1 MNRHLS
7 RGLIESASVPANP
20 GSARRSTRHSTG
32 HSTRHSTRHS
42 TSAGGGGWTGRWLCA
57 PAVRVAAV
65 GVLLAAGLATG
76 LTTGLATGLAT
87 ETARGADAPA
97 DVEYFERHVRPIF
110 ERHCVACPSADT
122 KPAGGFRVD
131 DRNGLVQGG
140 NSGPGIVP
148 GKPQD
153 SLLLKRVAKDAK
165 KRMPAEGEPLSDEQI
180 AVLARW
186 IENGAAWP
194 ALQVKVQRDS
204 ADYEKLRQTHW
215 AWQPIRDTAAPTVS
229 DSAWP
234 RGAIDHFVLARLETE
249 RLAPV
254 ADADKASLLRRIT
267 FDLTGLP
274 PSRDELQAFAADDSP
289 QAFPTVV
296 DRLLKSPA
304 FGEHWARHWLDV
316 ARYGE
321 STGPSRNIPY
331 PHAWR
336 YRDYVIDAFNRDMP
350 FPQFVREQLAGD
362 LLPAADDDAAN
373 RQRIATGF
381 LALGVKDVNQRFPIR
396 FQMDNVDE
404 QIDVVSRALLGLTVS
419 CARCHDHKF
428 DPVPQADY
436 YALAGIFTST
446 EMYAG
451 VKSLMGGGGLAYYV
465 PKRLVPLMGSDS
477 SGVDP
482 AEVAK
487 LEAEAAE
494 AKRAWDAVRG
504 KPEGLKAGPDGVPH
518 QRTLKLKLDA
528 LQAKVA
534 AATDPAARGLVTHGV
549 RDAEKI
555 GDTALRVRG
564 EAEKTGP
571 VIPRGFLS
579 AVPVPGSAPVNT
591 AESGRRELAEWIV
604 SDANPLTA
612 RVLANRVWSKL
623 FGRGLVVS
631 VDNFGVT
638 GEKPS
643 HPELLD
649 HLAATTIADGWSV
662 KRLVRRLVLSR
673 VYQLSSDSTPA
684 HLERDP
690 DNRWLW
696 RHSPR
701 RLTAEEIRDAMLAS
715 AGQLSGIRPE
725 ASPVR
730 KLRMVEM
737 RDNGPEA
744 RGIHDQATDS
754 RARSVYLPQLRGLTP
769 KSLEAF
775 DPVDPTLVSGSREV
789 TTVPSQALYLLN
801 GGFVRQNALA
811 LARELL
817 AGDSDED
824 ALRIRTAYQRVLG
837 RDPTTLEIARVES
850 FLRDYATTL
859 EEPANPP
866 VTGEGEVNKAVVAT
880 NDGAAG
886 PASSS
891 PRPPAARKKGKA
903 AKAGKA
909 PAKKPAVVQVLD
921 KPAVEPRQESASNSA
936 AATTT
941 APGAPAAG
949 APAAGAPAAGA
960 PAASAPAARQPP
972 ANPDEVDQT
981 GEAAR
986 EVEVVAAGVREA
998 AWMAFAQALYA
1009 AAEFRYVR

>member
-1 MNRHLS
+1 M
-7 RGLIESASVPANP
+7 
-20 GSARRSTRHSTG
+20 
-32 HSTRHSTRHS
+32 
-42 TSAGGGGWTGRWLCA
+42 
-57 PAVRVAAV
+57 
-65 GVLLAAGLATG
+65 LLAAGWLAIG
-76 LTTGLATGLAT
+76 SMPAPIRGADALAPVRGAD
-87 ETARGADAPA
+87 APAPVRGADAPAPVRGADAPAPVRGADAPA

-110 ERHCVACPSADT
+110 ERHCVACHSADT

-194 ALQVKVQRDS
+194 ALQVKVQRET

-215 AWQPIRDTAAPTVS
+215 AWQPIREPAAPAVRDT
-229 DSAWP
+229 AWP
-234 RGAIDHFVLARLETE
+234 RSPIDHFVLARLEAE

-254 ADADKASLLRRIT
+254 ADADKPALLRRVS

-274 PSRDELQAFAADDSP
+274 PSLEDLQAFAADDSP
-289 QAFPTVV
+289 QAFATVV
-296 DRLLKSPA
+296 ERLLKSPA
-304 FGEHWARHWLDV
+304 FGEHWARHWLDI

-336 YRDYVIDAFNRDMP
+336 YRDYVIDSFNRDVP
-350 FPQFVREQLAGD
+350 FTQFVREQLAGD
-362 LLPAADDDAAN
+362 LLPAADDETAN

-404 QIDVVSRALLGLTVS
+404 QIDVVTRSLLGVTVS

-465 PKRLVPLMGSDS
+465 PKRLVPLMGGDAT
-477 SGVDP
+477 GIDP

-494 AKRAWDAVRG
+494 AKQAWEAVRG

-534 AATDPAARGLVTHGV
+534 AVNDPAARGLVAHGV
-549 RDAEKI
+549 RDAEKV
-555 GDTALRVRG
+555 GDTTLRVRG
-564 EAEKTGP
+564 EAEKTGA

-579 AVPVPGSAPVNT
+579 AVSVPGSAPVNSSQ
-591 AESGRRELAEWIV
+591 SGRRELAEWIV
-604 SDANPLTA
+604 SDSNPLTA
-612 RVLANRVWSKL
+612 RVFANRVWSKL

-638 GEKPS
+638 GEKPT

-649 HLAATTIADGWSV
+649 HLAATTIADGWSL
-662 KRLVRRLVLSR
+662 KRLARRLVLSR
-673 VYQLSSDSTPA
+673 VYQLSSDSTA
-684 HLERDP
+684 GHLERDP
-690 DNRWLW
+690 ANNWLW

-715 AGQLSGIRPE
+715 AGQLSGVRPE

-730 KLRMVEM
+730 QLRMVEM

-744 RGIHDQATDS
+744 RGIHDQASES
-754 RARSVYLPQLRGLTP
+754 RARSLYLPQLRGLTP

-775 DPVDPTLVSGSREV
+775 DPVDPTLVSGSRDV
-789 TTVPSQALYLLN
+789 TTVPSQALFLLN

-817 AGDSDED
+817 VPSSDAD
-824 ALRIRTAYQRVLG
+824 APRIRTAYQRVLG
-837 RDPTTLEIARVES
+837 REPTSLEIARVES
-850 FLRDYATTL
+850 FLSDYATTI
-859 EEPANPP
+859 EEPAS
-866 VTGEGEVNKAVVAT
+866 TTTAGKA
-880 NDGAAG
+880 DKS
-886 PASSS
+886 P
-891 PRPPAARKKGKA
+891 PRPAAVRKKGKA

-909 PAKKPAVVQVLD
+909 APIAPAVAQ
-921 KPAVEPRQESASNSA
+921 PA
-936 AATTT
+936 
-941 APGAPAAG
+941 
-949 APAAGAPAAGA
+949 
-960 PAASAPAARQPP
+960 

-981 GEAAR
+981 GVVAT
-986 EVEVVAAGVREA
+986 EVEVVAGGRREA
-998 AWMAFAQALYA
+998 AWMAFTQALYA

>member
-1 MNRHLS
+1 MGR
-7 RGLIESASVPANP
+7 
-20 GSARRSTRHSTG
+20 ARSMG
-32 HSTRHSTRHS
+32 H
-42 TSAGGGGWTGRWLCA
+42 
-57 PAVRVAAV
+57 VRVAVAAV
-65 GVLLAAGLATG
+65 CGALLSLGGLSTTVLAAESSA
-76 LTTGLATGLAT
+76 
-87 ETARGADAPA
+87 E
-97 DVEYFERHVRPIF
+97 VEYFERHVRPIF
-110 ERHCVACPSADT
+110 ERHCVACHSADT

-131 DRNGLVQGG
+131 DRNGLLQGG

-148 GKPQD
+148 GKPQE

-180 AVLARW
+180 AVLTRW
-186 IENGAAWP
+186 IETGAAWP
-194 ALQVKVQRDS
+194 ALEVKSQREA

-215 AWQPIRDTAAPTVS
+215 AWQPLGQPALPSIQDT
-229 DSAWP
+229 AWP
-234 RGAIDHFVLARLETE
+234 RDSIDRFVLARLESE
-249 RLAPV
+249 RLGPV
-254 ADADKASLLRRIT
+254 ADADKASLLRRVA

-274 PSRDELQAFAADDSP
+274 PTLEDLRAFGADNDP
-289 QAFPTVV
+289 RAFEAVV
-296 DRLLKSPA
+296 ERLLKSPA

-336 YRDYVIDAFNRDMP
+336 YRDYVIDALNGDMP
-350 FPQFVREQLAGD
+350 FTQFVREQIAGD
-362 LLPAADDDAAN
+362 LLPAADNAAAN

-465 PKRLVPLMGSDS
+465 PKRLVPLM
-477 SGVDP
+477 SGADEAGIDP
-482 AEVAK
+482 AELAK
-487 LEAEAAE
+487 LQADADE
-494 AKRAWDAVRG
+494 AKRAWEAVRG

-534 AATDPAARGLVTHGV
+534 AATDPAERGQVAHGI

-555 GDTALRVRG
+555 ADTALRVRG

-571 VIPRGFLS
+571 VIPRGFIS
-579 AVPVPGSAPVNT
+579 AVPVPGASPVNT
-591 AESGRRELAEWIV
+591 SQSGRRELAEWIV
-604 SDANPLTA
+604 SDSNPLTA
-612 RVLANRVWSKL
+612 RVFVNRVWSKL

-643 HPELLD
+643 HQELLD
-649 HLAATTIADGWSV
+649 HLATTTMADGWSL

-673 VYQLSSDSTPA
+673 VYQLSSESTA
-684 HLERDP
+684 VHLERDP
-690 DNRWLW
+690 ENQWLW

-715 AGQLSGIRPE
+715 AGELEGSRPE

-730 KLRMVEM
+730 KLKMVEM

-744 RGIHDQATDS
+744 KGIHDQASES
-754 RARSVYLPQLRGLTP
+754 RFRSVYLPQLRGLTP

-775 DPVDPTLVSGSREV
+775 DPVDPTLVSGSRDV
-789 TTVPSQALYLLN
+789 TTVPSQALFMLN
-801 GGFVRQNALA
+801 GGFVRQNALK
-811 LARELL
+811 LA
-817 AGDSDED
+817 
-824 ALRIRTAYQRVLG
+824 
-837 RDPTTLEIARVES
+837 
-850 FLRDYATTL
+850 
-859 EEPANPP
+859 
-866 VTGEGEVNKAVVAT
+866 
-880 NDGAAG
+880 
-886 PASSS
+886 
-891 PRPPAARKKGKA
+891 
-903 AKAGKA
+903 
-909 PAKKPAVVQVLD
+909 
-921 KPAVEPRQESASNSA
+921 
-936 AATTT
+936 
-941 APGAPAAG
+941 
-949 APAAGAPAAGA
+949 
-960 PAASAPAARQPP
+960 
-972 ANPDEVDQT
+972 
-981 GEAAR
+981 
-986 EVEVVAAGVREA
+986 
-998 AWMAFAQALYA
+998 
-1009 AAEFRYVR
+1009 

>member
-1 MNRHLS
+1 MKRRLNPRL
-7 RGLIESASVPANP
+7 RELFRVFAGPSASADSLA
-20 GSARRSTRHSTG
+20 GSLADSLARRTVLACCLLACCSLACCS
-32 HSTRHSTRHS
+32 
-42 TSAGGGGWTGRWLCA
+42 L
-57 PAVRVAAV
+57 AV
-65 GVLLAAGLATG
+65 GLLPSTVSGGEVAGAEV
-76 LTTGLATGLAT
+76 A
-87 ETARGADAPA
+87 GAESQAK
-97 DVEYFERHVRPIF
+97 VEYFERHVRPIF
-110 ERHCVACPSADT
+110 ERHCVACHSADT

-148 GKPQD
+148 GKPQE

-165 KRMPAEGEPLSDEQI
+165 KRMPAEGEPLTDEQI
-180 AVLARW
+180 AVLSRW
-186 IENGAAWP
+186 IEQGAAWP
-194 ALQVKVQRDS
+194 ELKVKVQREA
-204 ADYEKLRQTHW
+204 ADYDNLRKTHW
-215 AWQPIRDTAAPTVS
+215 SWQPIGQPTTPSVQTM
-229 DSAWP
+229 AWP
-234 RGAIDHFVLARLETE
+234 RDSIDRFVLARLEAE
-249 RLAPV
+249 RLVPV
-254 ADADKASLLRRIT
+254 PDADKATLLRRVT

-274 PSRDELQAFAADDSP
+274 PTVDELRAFMADDSP
-289 QAFPTVV
+289 QAFETVV

-304 FGEHWARHWLDV
+304 FGEQWARHWLDV

-336 YRDYVIDAFNRDMP
+336 YRDYVIDALNADMP
-350 FPQFVREQLAGD
+350 FNQFVREQLAGD
-362 LLPAADDDAAN
+362 LLAAANDTGASAEASDAAKAAANAAAN

-465 PKRLVPLMGSDS
+465 PKRLVPLTGGES
-477 SGVDP
+477 SGVAP
-482 AEVAK
+482 EALAK

-494 AKRAWDAVRG
+494 AKRAWEAVRG
-504 KPEGLKAGPDGVPH
+504 KPEGLKPGADGVPH
-518 QRTLKLKLDA
+518 QRTLKLKFDA

-534 AATDPAARGLVTHGV
+534 AANDPAERGQVAHGV

-555 GDTALRVRG
+555 GDTAVRVRG
-564 EAEKTGP
+564 EAEKIGM
-571 VIPRGFLS
+571 VVPRGFLS
-579 AVPVPGSAPVNT
+579 AVPVSGTAPVNPT
-591 AESGRRELAEWIV
+591 ESGRRELAEWIV

-612 RVLANRVWSKL
+612 RVFTNRVWSKL

-638 GEKPS
+638 GEPPS

-649 HLAATTIADGWSV
+649 HLASTTIADGWSL
-662 KRLVRRLVLSR
+662 KRLVRRLVLTR
-673 VYQLSSDSTPA
+673 TYQLSSDSTPA

-690 DNRWLW
+690 ENKWLW
-696 RHSPR
+696 RHAPR

-715 AGQLSGIRPE
+715 AGQMDSARPE
-725 ASPVR
+725 ASPVK

-744 RGIHDQATDS
+744 KGIHDQASDS
-754 RARSVYLPQLRGLTP
+754 RSRSVYLPQLRGLTP

-775 DPVDPTLVSGSREV
+775 DPVDPTLVSGSRDV
-789 TTVPSQALYLLN
+789 TTVPSQALFMLN
-801 GGFVRQNALA
+801 GGFVRQNALE

-817 AGDSDED
+817 SDDDAATADDTADNTAQADAG
-824 ALRIRTAYQRVLG
+824 RIRTAYLRVLG
-837 RDPTTLEIARVES
+837 REPNSLENARVES
-850 FLRDYATTL
+850 FLGEYMATLRGVEGQAQAADAGT
-859 EEPANPP
+859 PP
-866 VTGEGEVNKAVVAT
+866 TADNTPKTAKPTAKPT
-880 NDGAAG
+880 AQ
-886 PASSS
+886 SK
-891 PRPPAARKKGKA
+891 AARKKGKA
-903 AKAGKA
+903 AAKPAPTAVAQSAGTA
-909 PAKKPAVVQVLD
+909 PAG
-921 KPAVEPRQESASNSA
+921 
-936 AATTT
+936 T
-941 APGAPAAG
+941 APAGTAPAG
-949 APAAGAPAAGA
+949 TV
-960 PAASAPAARQPP
+960 PAARPP

-981 GEAAR
+981 NVATREA
-986 EVEVVAAGVREA
+986 EVIVEGTREA
-998 AWMAFAQALYA
+998 AWMAFIQALYA